1 MPMPPI
7 PGKTLSPQNLNS
19 ASPATNRAALPV
31 VTTLFFMW
39 GFLTCLND
47 ILVPH
52 LKSIFDL
59 NYFQVMLIQFAF
71 FSAYFIFSIPSA
83 KIIDWIGYKKTMVVG
98 LLTMGLGA
106 FLFIP
111 AASLPSYPLFLGA
124 LMVLAAGI
132 TALQVAAN
140 PYVAVLGPPETASS
154 RLNLAQAF
162 NSLGT
167 TIAPY
172 LGGVLIL
179 TAVPQ
184 SMEVVRQMSVDALQA
199 YRVHEASSVKL
210 PYLIIGLT
218 LVVLGF
224 LISLFK
230 LPAIPGAVHHKG
242 ERVAG
247 KGLWSHRHLVL
258 GMVAIF
264 VYVGGEVSIGSF
276 LINYFSQTEIGNLS
290 AVVAAG
296 YVAFYWGGAMIGRF
310 IGSALLHGV
319 KTVHMV
325 VCSAIA
331 GVLLILSYL
340 LSGPLAVS
348 SSPRIASLLSAV
360 FGVLVHGRPLV
371 ALCFIALTLL
381 ALTSVF
387 NNGRVSMK
395 TGHLLGL
402 AALSTTTLVTV
413 SMLTTGH
420 IAMWS
425 IILVGF
431 FNSIMFPSIFTLG
444 IAELGPLTG
453 DGSGMLVMAIVG
465 GAIIPVVQGA
475 LADRIG
481 IHHAFILP
489 VLCYLYIV
497 FYAFKGSKPVPVLAS

>member
-1 MPMPPI
+1 MPPV
-7 PGKTLSPQNLNS
+7 PSSNLPSKSLS
-19 ASPATNRAALPV
+19 SPSSSTNTYRAALWV

-83 KIIDWIGYKKTMVVG
+83 KVVDWIGYKKTMVAG
-98 LLTMGLGA
+98 LCTMGLGS

-111 AASLPSYPLFLGA
+111 AASVPSYPLFLGA
-124 LMVLAAGI
+124 LIVLAAGI

-172 LGGVLIL
+172 LGGLLIL
-179 TAVPQ
+179 TAVPKT
-184 SMEVVRQMSVDALQA
+184 MEVVRQMSAEAQQA
-199 YRVHEASSVKL
+199 YRIQEASSVKL
-210 PYLIIGLT
+210 PYLVIGLT
-218 LVVLGF
+218 LLVLGV

-230 LPAIPGAVHHKG
+230 LPAIPGTERAKG
-242 ERVAG
+242 DTGVG
-247 KGLWSHRHLVL
+247 KSIWSYPHLVL
-258 GMVAIF
+258 GAVAIF
-264 VYVGGEVSIGSF
+264 VYVGAEVSIGSF
-276 LINYFSQTEIGNLS
+276 LINYFSQSEIGNLS

-319 KTVHMV
+319 KTIHMV
-325 VCSAIA
+325 LCSAIA
-331 GVLLILSYL
+331 GALLVASYV
-340 LSGPLAVS
+340 LSGASVS
-348 SSPRIASLLSAV
+348 SASPRIATALI
-360 FGVLVHGRPLV
+360 GVLVEGRPLV
-371 ALCFIALTLL
+371 ALCFIALALL
-381 ALTSVF
+381 ALASVF
-387 NNGRVSMK
+387 TNGRVAMK
-395 TGHLLGL
+395 TGQLLGL
-402 AALSTTTLVTV
+402 AGLCTATLVCV

-420 IAMWS
+420 LAMWS

-453 DGSGMLVMAIVG
+453 DGSGLMVMAIVG
-465 GAIIPVVQGA
+465 GAIIPVAQGA
-475 LADRIG
+475 IADRIG
-481 IHHAFILP
+481 IHHAFFLP
-489 VLCYLYIV
+489 VICYLYIV
-497 FYAFKGSKPVPVLAS
+497 YYAFRGSKPVPVTAS

>member
-1 MPMPPI
+1 
-7 PGKTLSPQNLNS
+7 
-19 ASPATNRAALPV
+19 
-31 VTTLFFMW
+31 
-39 GFLTCLND
+39 
-47 ILVPH
+47 
-52 LKSIFDL
+52 
-59 NYFQVMLIQFAF
+59 
-71 FSAYFIFSIPSA
+71 
-83 KIIDWIGYKKTMVVG
+83 
-98 LLTMGLGA
+98 
-106 FLFIP
+106 
-111 AASLPSYPLFLGA
+111 
-124 LMVLAAGI
+124 
-132 TALQVAAN
+132 
-140 PYVAVLGPPETASS
+140 
-154 RLNLAQAF
+154 
-162 NSLGT
+162 
-167 TIAPY
+167 
-172 LGGVLIL
+172 
-179 TAVPQ
+179 
-184 SMEVVRQMSVDALQA
+184 
-199 YRVHEASSVKL
+199 
-210 PYLIIGLT
+210 
-218 LVVLGF
+218 
-224 LISLFK
+224 
-230 LPAIPGAVHHKG
+230 
-242 ERVAG
+242 
-247 KGLWSHRHLVL
+247 
-258 GMVAIF
+258 
-264 VYVGGEVSIGSF
+264 
-276 LINYFSQTEIGNLS
+276 
-290 AVVAAG
+290 
-296 YVAFYWGGAMIGRF
+296 MIGRF